1 MNWFRTMN
9 TSKVVDW
16 AIYQTDP
23 RDFGSIHTTWITPIE
38 PHEFPKYNQYKR
50 KISKHACT
58 IVNAV
63 KDLCYNY
70 NIEFKKEL
78 VRGAIEHAEQNFWYN
93 RKKGWRTN
101 NAMKAVRSYFKT
113 LWVEAVYIRIHFN
126 DPKFVEYRNAWYM
139 IGCTFRWNAKYVKDY
154 WADWIL
160 DWVAFWKSTFWHRSS
175 LTSWSILWKNFVWDS
190 EYWFKYNQ
198 YELKHLDQLI
208 KNWVFYTTF
217 YILTLP
223 ENMTNTVANIKTDK
237 EKSKELTIC
246 ENALSIAR
254 KHLDE
259 ENKQKASEL
268 AEYIR
273 SIK

>member
-1 MNWFRTMN
+1 MSWFRLVN

-23 RDFGSIHTTWITPIE
+23 RDFGSIHTDWITQIE
-38 PHEFPKYNQYKR
+38 PHELPKYNQYKR

-78 VRGAIEHAEQNFWYN
+78 VRWAIEHAEQKFWYD

-101 NAMKAVRSYFKT
+101 KAMEAVRSYFKT
-113 LWVEAVYIRIHFN
+113 LWIEAVYIRIHFN

-139 IGCTFRWNAKYVKDY
+139 IGCTFKWNAKYVKDY
-154 WADWIL
+154 WTDWIL
-160 DWVAFWKSTFWHRSS
+160 DWVE
-175 LTSWSILWKNFVWDS
+175 L
-190 EYWFKYNQ
+190 YNQ

-208 KNWVFYTTF
+208 KNWVFYPTF
-217 YILTLP
+217 YIRTLP
-223 ENMTNTVANIKTDK
+223 ENMTNTVDNIKKDN
-237 EKSKELTIC
+237 ERSKELTIC
-246 ENALSIAR
+246 ENALSISR

-259 ENKQKASEL
+259 EHQQKASEL
-268 AEYIR
+268 ADYIR